1 MGHSMIDP
9 NDWTHDRPCD
19 QNDKRAVLWC
29 FICVSGPP
37 SPPSLPKAPSPLLH
51 LYFPHQPG
59 GQQTAS
65 TEKYIRQSFTKI
77 WTMRPVKGKD
87 RDSICASLT
96 WNKYTPENSARIKSF
111 QHFILVWKHVAKFK
125 GINSWISPM
134 KTWKMWS
141 GKCLSFDDELV
152 ALGNTGVRGW
162 GEPFVWW
169 ATSLPRSRRPLQ
181 GLTSDHIQFVFWL
194 RKRGLMECFWCGNIF
209 LLVRHQTAWICF

>member
-29 FICVSGPP
+29 FICVSGSP

-96 WNKYTPENSARIKSF
+96 WNKYTPENSARIKSGVGSERNAC
-111 QHFILVWKHVAKFK
+111 HFLRLTARNKFVCDNKCRILLLCSVSRQNCVFLHNC
-125 GINSWISPM
+125 NSNCPCLAHKALARLGTSFLRSS
-134 KTWKMWS
+134 TLSWS
-141 GKCLSFDDELV
+141 GNMSLNSKELILEYLPWKLGKCDQENV
-152 ALGNTGVRGW
+152 
-162 GEPFVWW
+162 
-169 ATSLPRSRRPLQ
+169 
-181 GLTSDHIQFVFWL
+181 
-194 RKRGLMECFWCGNIF
+194 
-209 LLVRHQTAWICF
+209 